1 MKQEKGEES
10 NTWKDYE
17 REPGRRGSQRR
28 DHQRRP
34 RRRVHQKRPERRD
47 HEGAREEGP
56 PKKAKEQGPPKKA
69 GEEGPPKKA
78 REEGPPKRGSWMQ
91 GPPKRKVLL
100 LSRRRDEESK
110 RVRSRTSAKN
120 FQTPSS
126 HGCTLSKHSDQLDI
140 AKYCNSSNCLSIFI
154 YRRSLLRPSCIL
166 TSYL

>member
-1 MKQEKGEES
+1 V
-10 NTWKDYE
+10 
-17 REPGRRGSQRR
+17 
-28 DHQRRP
+28 
-34 RRRVHQKRPERRD
+34 RRVILGRTMKENQGGGDHKGGTTKDDQRGTTKDGQGGESTKDGQGGESTKKSQRRD

-69 GEEGPPKKA
+69 
-78 REEGPPKRGSWMQ
+78 REE

-110 RVRSRTSAKN
+110 RVRSRTSVKF

-140 AKYCNSSNCLSIFI
+140 TKYCNSSNYLSIFI